1 MNEFS
6 YIPGIKPLNPGPL
19 TRFLPP
25 LEEGVSSAWLETH
38 VDLGAWVLDPFG
50 SSPQQ
55 AIRTARKGYRV
66 LVAANNP
73 VARFMLEMAAD
84 PPSTSDY
91 NAALA
96 ELAVSLKGKER
107 LESHLK
113 NLYKT
118 QCANCQQMVIAESFL
133 WHKDAA
139 TPFARIYECKSCGDK
154 GERLTTVA
162 DAERALELLSSAKLH
177 RARVLERIAPLNN
190 PDREYAEEAL
200 QSYLP
205 RAIYVLTTLIN
216 RLDGL
221 SLSPL
226 RQRALTALLLT
237 ACDEGNTL
245 WPHPVERPRP
255 KQLFVPGQFYEHN
268 LWLALEQGVDM
279 WASDADPVPLNI
291 WPDPLP
297 ESGGVCLFEGKLKE
311 LNEKKKLPRIE
322 AVITTIPRPNQAF
335 WTLSALW
342 AGWLWGREAAQPFK
356 VGLRR
361 RRYDWGWHAT
371 ALHAAFGHLAT
382 LLPKKTPL
390 LGLLAEPEPSFLS
403 ATLAAASSDFT
414 LKNLAMRT
422 KYDPVQIIW
431 EREEP
436 GEMKKPQV
444 GGAVKKYLRARG
456 EATTYLH
463 LHALALTEFARA
475 NSLLLPQEA
484 VDETLHRIHAT
495 IDETLNT
502 DTDLLRYEGSEH
514 SLQTGFWGLASTEKS
529 EIPLPDRAEM
539 AVVRYLSKNPRQSLF
554 EIEREIYPQFAGLE
568 TPSKALILAILD
580 SYAHHHNDGFWHL
593 REEDKPSA
601 RLTDL
606 KEMRALITN
615 LGERLGHQT
624 QQIDDKM
631 IVWGEESAPVYV
643 FHLIASARV
652 REILDKNT
660 PLPGRNLIV
669 LPGGRAGLLAYKEK
683 RDPTFRASLR
693 GWRVIKFRLL
703 RTLSKIPL
711 LNAQTW
717 EEQIGSDPIEGPP
730 SGQLMMF

>member
-6 YIPGIKPLNPGPL
+6 YIPGIKPKNPGPL
-19 TRFLPP
+19 GRFLPP
-25 LEEGVSSAWLETH
+25 LEEGVSSTWLDSH
-38 VDLGAWVLDPFG
+38 VDVGAWVLDPFG
-50 SSPQQ
+50 NSPQQ
-55 AIRTARKGYRV
+55 AIRAARTGYRV
-66 LVAANNP
+66 LVAAINP

-84 PPSTSDY
+84 PPSISDY

-96 ELAVSLKGKER
+96 ELAVSRKGEER
-107 LESHLK
+107 LEDHLK
-113 NLYKT
+113 NNYKT
-118 QCANCQQMVIAESFL
+118 QCANCQQMVVAEAFL
-133 WHKDAA
+133 WHKDAE

-162 DAERALELLSSAKLH
+162 DAERALEILSSTKLH
-177 RARVLERIAPLNN
+177 RARVLERIAPLNS

-221 SLSPL
+221 SLSPP

-237 ACDEGNTL
+237 ACDAGNTL

-255 KQLFVPGQFYEHN
+255 KQLHVPGQFYEHN
-268 LWLALEQGVDM
+268 LWLALEQGIDL

-311 LNEKKKLPRIE
+311 LEDNKNLPKIE
-322 AVITTIPRPNQAF
+322 AVLTTIPRPNQAF

-342 AGWLWGREAAQPFK
+342 AGWLWGREAAEHFK

-371 ALHAAFGHLAT
+371 ALHAAFGHLAS
-382 LLPKKTPL
+382 LLPKKTPFL
-390 LGLLAEPEPSFLS
+390 ALLAEPEPSFLS
-403 ATLAAASSDFT
+403 ATLTAASSDFT

-422 KYDPVQIIW
+422 KYDPIQIIW
-431 EREEP
+431 ECKKP
-436 GEMKKPQV
+436 GKMETPQV
-444 GGAVKKYLRARG
+444 GGAVKKHLRARG

-463 LHALALTEFARA
+463 LHTQALSEFART

-484 VDETLHRIHAT
+484 VDEALHRIHAK
-495 IDETLNT
+495 IEETFST
-502 DTDLLRYEGSEH
+502 DMDLIRYEGSEH
-514 SLQTGFWGLASTEKS
+514 SLQTGLWGLSSTDKN
-529 EIPLPDRAEM
+529 EIPLPDRVEM
-539 AVVRYLSKNPRQSLF
+539 AVVRNLGHNPRQSLM
-554 EIEREIYPQFAGLE
+554 EIEKNLYPQFTGLE
-568 TPSKALILAILD
+568 TPSKALVLAILD
-580 SYAHHHNDGFWHL
+580 SYAHHHQDGHWHL
-593 REEDKPSA
+593 REEDRPSA
-601 RLTDL
+601 RRADL
-606 KEMRALITN
+606 DEMRALITD

-624 QQIDDKM
+624 QHVGKKM
-631 IVWGEESAPVYV
+631 LIWGEKSAPVYT
-643 FHLIASARV
+643 FHPIASALV
-652 REILDKNT
+652 REILEKNT
-660 PLPGRNLIV
+660 PPLGRNLIV

-683 RDPTFRASLR
+683 RDPVLRAALSS
-693 GWRVIKFRLL
+693 WRFVKFRVL

-717 EEQIGSDPIEGPP
+717 EEQIGSDPIEGQP